1 MRVFLTQLPYTMSN
15 SDRNFKRLFE
25 ELKARAY
32 SNKTIKAYI
41 YYNER
46 FVKHANKSP
55 RAMTA
60 QDITS
65 FLAHLAQTK
74 SASTVALA
82 FNAINFYYKT
92 VYRRS
97 ICDGIKYPKRP
108 KLLPTVLAKAEVK
121 RMIEETVNPK
131 HKTIIQLLYG
141 TGMRVSEICSLKMRD
156 IDFER
161 NLIHIRCAK
170 GAKDRMGMLP
180 QTCRDILLK
189 QKAIKSPAAYVFT
202 GRSGGKINQRTIQE
216 IIKQAAARAGIN
228 KRVSPHTLRHSFA
241 THLLESG
248 TDIRY
253 IQKLLGHSKLQTT
266 ERYTHVADSALSRI
280 ASPLELL

>member
-1 MRVFLTQLPYTMSN
+1 MDL
-15 SDRNFKRLFE
+15 NFKRLFE
-25 ELKARAY
+25 ELVSRGY
-32 SNKTIKAYI
+32 SKKTVKAYL

-46 FVKHANKSP
+46 LVTYTNKSP
-55 RAMTA
+55 RAITA
-60 QDITS
+60 QDITG
-65 FLAHLAQTK
+65 FLAHLAETK
-74 SASTVALA
+74 STSTVALA
-82 FNAINFYYKT
+82 LNAITFYHKT
-92 VYRRS
+92 VYRRT
-97 ICDGIKYPKRP
+97 ICARLKHPKRP
-108 KLLPTVLAKAEVK
+108 KILPTVLAKTEVK
-121 RMIEETVNPK
+121 SMIDKTVNPK

-141 TGMRVSEICSLKMRD
+141 TGMRVSEICALKMRD

-161 NLIHIRCAK
+161 NSIHIKCAK

-180 QTCRDILLK
+180 QTCREILLK
-189 QKAIKSPAAYVFT
+189 QQTLKTPNTHVFT
-202 GRSGGKINQRTIQE
+202 GRSGGKINQGTIQK
-216 IIKQAAARAGIN
+216 ITKQATARAGIS